1 MDHDVMLDLFQ
12 SKLNHVHTE
21 LKLAALFDSFFSQC
35 DRHPQNY
42 FLNEHGKHWAIENDQ
57 VWCMCVCV
65 WSVLMCVFLCACVRE
80 TV

>member
-12 SKLNHVHTE
+12 NKLNHTE
-21 LKLAALFDSFFSQC
+21 LKLAALFDLFFSQC

-42 FLNEHGKHWAIENDQ
+42 FLNEHGKLWAIDNDQ

-65 WSVLMCVFLCACVRE
+65 VRVCMCLCVCLRA
-80 TV
+80 

>member
-12 SKLNHVHTE
+12 NKLNHTE
-21 LKLAALFDSFFSQC
+21 LRLAALFDLFFSQC

-42 FLNEHGKHWAIENDQ
+42 FLNEHGKLWAIDNDQ

-65 WSVLMCVFLCACVRE
+65 VRVCMCLCVCLRA
-80 TV
+80 